1 MGGGTRLNP
10 VAAMTGVPADFV
22 PGDVL
27 VMGAGSIGCFI
38 GGSLAAAG
46 VPVTFVGRPRVL
58 QALAQQGLSLSD
70 LDGATHHVAASDL
83 RLFEKVPATARP
95 ALVLLAVKSGAT
107 AEAAAQLGAVLAP
120 GTPVLSLQNG
130 ISNAGVASRA
140 APHLRMLPGMVPYN
154 VAELGPGAYHR
165 GTPGRLA
172 AQDDASLR
180 PWLAMFQRA
189 GVSLDLHADLL
200 PVQWGKLLLNLNNPV
215 NALSGL
221 PLRDQLLDRGYRR
234 CFAALIDE
242 ALSVLHRAGIVPAQV
257 AAVPAKRLSGLLRLP
272 DFLFRIVAARML
284 KIDAKARSSM
294 ADDLALGRR
303 TEIDALSGEVVRL
316 AQTLNAFA
324 PRNAKMVA
332 LLEALAQAGQSSGAA
347 PTRQRW
353 SAQQL
358 QNALDL

>member
-1 MGGGTRLNP
+1 VQAITGAFAN
-10 VAAMTGVPADFV
+10 GVPGEV
-22 PGDVL
+22 PEVL
-27 VMGAGSIGCFI
+27 VMGAGTIGCFI

-46 VPVTFVGRPRVL
+46 VRVTFVGRPRVL
-58 QALAQQGLSLSD
+58 QALAQHGLSLTD
-70 LDGATHHVAASDL
+70 LDGAKHHVAAADL
-83 RLFEKVPATARP
+83 RLLAEVPANARP

-107 AEAAAQLGAVLAP
+107 AEAAAQLGAVLPP

-130 ISNAGVASRA
+130 ISNAAVASRA
-140 APHLRMLPGMVPYN
+140 APHLNVLPGMVPYN
-154 VAELGPGAYHR
+154 VAEIGPGAFHR

-180 PWLAMFQRA
+180 EWTAVFERA
-189 GVSLDLHADLL
+189 GVPLDLH
-200 PVQWGKLLLNLNNPV
+200 VNLNNPV

-221 PLRDQLLDRGYRR
+221 PLRDQLLQRGYRR

-242 ALSVLHRAGIVPAQV
+242 ALSVLQRAGIAPAQV
-257 AAVPAKRLSGLLRLP
+257 AAVPAHRLPGLLRLP
-272 DFLFRIVAARML
+272 DWLFRIVAARML

-316 AQTLNAFA
+316 AQSLNATA

-332 LLEALAQAGQSSGAA
+332 LLEAAAQAGQSSGAS
-347 PTRQRW
+347 PMRQRW

-358 QNALDL
+358 HDALDL